1 MVRGSAHASR
11 LRALPALVVALVLLV
26 PAPPVGAA
34 SRPVERGAA
43 VPVSQLLRHGGLS
56 GLLPGL
62 LPSLFGPPRA
72 LPRPPFTDVPAADLV
87 RTVAASTV
95 KISGVACGR
104 RVAGSGFS
112 AGGPDTVVTNA
123 HVVAG
128 VRTPEVL
135 APDGRRLTGQ
145 VQAFDPNRD
154 LAVLEVRGLGQA
166 PLGIGSAT
174 AGDSGAVFGHPH
186 GQVPVEVS
194 PAHVVAKVDAR
205 VTDIYGEDEVARQVV
220 VLDAELEPGDSG
232 GALVNQSGS
241 VVGVA
246 FAVSAW
252 FNGTAFA
259 VASEELP
266 PVLAQARNGAAS
278 TGPCLR

>member
-11 LRALPALVVALVLLV
+11 LRALPALVVVLVLLV

-43 VPVSQLLRHGGLS
+43 LPVSQLLVDGGLA

-62 LPSLFGPPRA
+62 LPGLFGDPPA
-72 LPRPPFTDVPAADLV
+72 PPPPSFAEAPASGVVA
-87 RTVAASTV
+87 TVAASTV
-95 KISGVACGR
+95 KVSGVACGR
-104 RVAGSGFS
+104 RVSGSGFS
-112 AGGPDTVVTNA
+112 AGGPDTVVTSA

-128 VRTPEVL
+128 VGTPEVL
-135 APDGRRLTGQ
+135 APDGRRLAGQ

-154 LAVLEVRGLGQA
+154 LAVLAVPGLGQA

-174 AGDSGAVFGHPH
+174 AGDKGAVFGHPQ

-194 PAHVVAKVDAR
+194 PARVVDKVDAL
-205 VTDIYGEDEVARQVV
+205 VHNIYDQGPVPRQVL
-220 VLDAELEPGDSG
+220 VLSSDLEPGDSG
-232 GALVNQSGS
+232 GALVNQSGA

-252 FNGTAFA
+252 FTGTAFA
-259 VASEELP
+259 VASEELS
-266 PVLAQARNGAAS
+266 PVLAQPRNGAVS
-278 TGPCLR
+278 TGPCIR